1 MTDWLIG
8 QIDPD
13 NLNLQNT
20 VYSTKSLQYE
30 AKESIFAGRN
40 VTTGTQ
46 GDLIV
51 KDNSNVSFAAG
62 ESIVLKPGF
71 SVKSGSIFHAY
82 IKDYTCS
89 ATSQTNM
96 MARSSGHKNNSENT
110 NNESNNKL
118 PINQSPSV
126 TDILKPDRIKL
137 TPNPTNGEFEVFIDQ
152 PDSKSVTI
160 QVFNMMGSLV
170 YSDIA
175 DVGLGKRIYLNDQPN
190 GIYLLKITNKNGKI
204 TTEKIIKQ

>member
-1 MTDWLIG
+1 MPNIKK
-8 QIDPD
+8 
-13 NLNLQNT
+13 N
-20 VYSTKSLQYE
+20 
-30 AKESIFAGRN
+30 RN
-40 VTTGTQ
+40 AILRRTG
-46 GDLIV
+46 
-51 KDNSNVSFAAG
+51 
-62 ESIVLKPGF
+62 
-71 SVKSGSIFHAY
+71 
-82 IKDYTCS
+82 
-89 ATSQTNM
+89 
-96 MARSSGHKNNSENT
+96 NT

-118 PINQSPSV
+118 RSNQSPSV
-126 TDILKPDRIKL
+126 TDILKPDRIKI
-137 TPNPTNGEFEVFIDQ
+137 TPNPTDGEFEVYINH